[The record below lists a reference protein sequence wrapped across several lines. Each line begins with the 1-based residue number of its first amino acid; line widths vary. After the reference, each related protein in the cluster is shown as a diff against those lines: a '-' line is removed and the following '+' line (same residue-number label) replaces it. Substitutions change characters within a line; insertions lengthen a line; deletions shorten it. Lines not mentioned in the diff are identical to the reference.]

1 MDLRELL
8 ESRRDYICHA
18 LNNEIVCDE
27 TEDGPVFETCSDEE
41 AADFIL
47 ENFDEM
53 VYQFLQA
60 NSTANVLEAILRK
73 HTDLTENEI
82 LYYFMVEMA
91 ADVLNIDSEESTD
104 EEAIDD
110 EMPKDPGEAF
120 SQFLGA
126 YLEDDDSGPDGDLD
140 NIIKFPEK

>member
-1 MDLRELL
+1 MDLRELIEL
-8 ESRRDYICHA
+8 RRDYICHA

-27 TEDGPVFETCSDEE
+27 TEDGPVFEACSDEE

-53 VYQFLQA
+53 VYQFLEA
-60 NSTANVLEAILRK
+60 NRTANVLDAVLRK
-73 HTDLTENEI
+73 HTDLTEKEI

-91 ADVLNIDSEESTD
+91 ADVLDIDSEESTD

-110 EMPKDPGEAF
+110 EMPKDSGEAF

-126 YLEDDDSGPDGDLD
+126 YMDDDDRDPVEDLD